1 MPELGF
7 RHRRQARAGDFSPVS
22 VIFEADSNFSPSST
36 SGSIHLSSFAYDT
49 RDIEGSWCGGPH
61 TDLAGDVYC
70 KASGCPA
77 SDLNKNEHAK
87 DNRIAETGDKG
98 LGFDLASTSFS
109 QALKE
114 CHDRRSRTEYGL
126 IKSDRQRTNS
136 ADMKNSL
143 SKAANSSSPQCGVMK
158 KPSISNRRQL
168 NAQFLPH
175 NKERTLPSK
184 WADAERWIF
193 SPLLRDDAMRTSV
206 RQPQEWQKSKSGHLC
221 PPVLTLYS
229 PTEPVRKERKGID
242 LQGSSPF
249 LSGVI
254 ASCTDLPV
262 TRSISVQRCP
272 DNVSLSSFTD
282 LQDENDSNKVTDTAF
297 SRIMSRDMTTP
308 MSPEGSHQISPRRC
322 STSPNARSSIL
333 PIDEAQSCH
342 SSKTDISN
350 VLVNE
355 RVTLTRWR
363 KKHRIR
369 IPRTNLDIVDYW
381 KNKALGMHS
390 YGWEAS
396 ATANTLSKVKSEEAR
411 ISAWENLQKAKAE
424 AAIQKF
430 EVKLQN
436 KRSASMD
443 KIMNKLRSA
452 QKKAQEM
459 RTSML
464 ASQNR
469 EVVEISHRALA
480 LHRTHQRGPLSGC
493 FTCHA
498 F

>member
-193 SPLLRDDAMRTSV
+193 SPLLRDDAMRTS
-206 RQPQEWQKSKSGHLC
+206 SL
-221 PPVLTLYS
+221 
-229 PTEPVRKERKGID
+229 
-242 LQGSSPF
+242 
-249 LSGVI
+249 
-254 ASCTDLPV
+254 
-262 TRSISVQRCP
+262 SISVQRCP

-430 EVKLQN
+430 EEN
-436 KRSASMD
+436 SS
-443 KIMNKLRSA
+443 
-452 QKKAQEM
+452 
-459 RTSML
+459 
-464 ASQNR
+464 
-469 EVVEISHRALA
+469 
-480 LHRTHQRGPLSGC
+480 
-493 FTCHA
+493 
-498 F
+498 